1 MSDKKYNEN
10 WWYEKHGVAPPKKFD
25 HGTEQEIRENM
36 VRLRPGTWRL
46 EGNQLIGKTELGTL
60 VQTVPTDV
68 ILVGTDDDGL
78 PMFKRVI
85 L

>member
-1 MSDKKYNEN
+1 MDEAERIQAFYR
-10 WWYEKHGVAPPKKFD
+10 KHGKAPPKHFE

-36 VRLRPGTWRL
+36 VRLRPGSWRL
-46 EGNQLIGKTELGTL
+46 EGNQLIGQTELGTL
-60 VQTVPTDV
+60 RQTVPSDV

>member
-1 MSDKKYNEN
+1 MDEAERIQAFYR
-10 WWYEKHGVAPPKKFD
+10 KHGKAPPKHWE

-36 VRLRPGTWRL
+36 VRLRPGSWRL
-46 EGNQLIGKTELGTL
+46 EGNQLIGQTELGTL

-68 ILVGTDDDGL
+68 ILTGTDDDGR
-78 PMFKRVI
+78 PIFKKVV

>member
-1 MSDKKYNEN
+1 MDEAERIQAFYK
-10 WWYEKHGVAPPKKFD
+10 KHGKAPPKHWE

-36 VRLRPGTWRL
+36 VRLRPGSWRL
-46 EGNQLIGKTELGTL
+46 EGNQLIGQTELGTL

-68 ILVGTDDDGL
+68 ILTGTDDDGR
-78 PMFKRVI
+78 PIFKKVV

>member
-1 MSDKKYNEN
+1 MDEAERIQAFYR
-10 WWYEKHGVAPPKKFD
+10 KHGKAPPKHWE

-36 VRLRPGTWRL
+36 VRLRPGSWRL
-46 EGNQLIGKTELGTL
+46 EGNQLIGQTELGTL
-60 VQTVPTDV
+60 VQTVPSDV

>member
-1 MSDKKYNEN
+1 MDEAERIQAFYR
-10 WWYEKHGVAPPKKFD
+10 KHGKAPPKHFE

-36 VRLRPGTWRL
+36 VRLRPGSWRL
-46 EGNQLIGKTELGTL
+46 EGNQLIGQTELGTL

-78 PMFKRVI
+78 PMFKKVV